1 MTIGKGKKRVKN
13 QPVLYEEL
21 KKCRGIYL
29 TDTAW
34 DFVRLSAIKLEMSAS
49 EYVEQL
55 IREQQGR

>member
-1 MTIGKGKKRVKN
+1 MATGKGKKRTRN

-34 DFVRLSAIKLEMSAS
+34 QMVQISAIKSKISAS

-55 IREQQGR
+55 IRNYHA

>member
-1 MTIGKGKKRVKN
+1 MSAKKGIKRIKN
-13 QPVLYEEL
+13 QPVLHEEL

-34 DFVRLSAIKLEMSAS
+34 KVAQEKAKNLNISAS

-55 IREQQGR
+55 IRECHGS

>member
-1 MTIGKGKKRVKN
+1 MTTGKGKKRVKN

-34 DFVRLSAIKLEMSAS
+34 DIARISAIKLKMSAS
-49 EYVEQL
+49 EYVERL
-55 IREQQGR
+55 IREQDGS